1 MAILLSALDTDLY
14 KFSMSYAYQRL
25 YPEAEGK
32 FVFNDRQGTKFDE
45 KFLQDLRMEFA
56 NFSHLKLTEEEF
68 NWLTKD
74 RAIPYIPNHYWEWYK
89 GFRFE
94 PERIK
99 SWLDEEGHL
108 HIEVTDVMY
117 KATLYEVPILAVVG
131 EMRNK
136 YLGYYGSTEKLMDI
150 LENKIAYANEHGL
163 KFSEFGT
170 RRRYSA
176 TTHAMIVK
184 RLKEKCHV
192 CVGTS
197 NVYLALL
204 NKWKP
209 IGTQSH
215 EWISM
220 HGAFNGYKKANQ
232 IAMEAWQ
239 SVYHGQLGIALIDT
253 YTSQAF
259 LKNFARE
266 TAKLFDGVRQDS
278 GDEIIVGNMVI
289 DRYNELGIDPR
300 TKTIVFSN
308 ALDMPKYHRIKRY
321 FDGQIGVSA
330 GIGGD
335 ITNDPGIEGYK
346 RPNMVMKLAE
356 ARMTPREDWQKCI
369 KISDDLGKH
378 MGDDEEVK
386 AACHA
391 LKIKQ

>member
-197 NVYLALL
+197 NVYLSFV

-209 IGTQSH
+209 QGTYAHEFCQFHAAIG
-215 EWISM
+215 
-220 HGAFNGYKKANQ
+220 GYKKANQ
-232 IAMEAWQ
+232 RTMEAWQ
-239 SVYHGQLGIALIDT
+239 SVYHGQLGTALIDT
-253 YTSQAF
+253 FTTPVF
-259 LKNFARE
+259 LRE
-266 TAKLFDGVRQDS
+266 FSHELAKLFVSVRQDS
-278 GDEIIVGNMVI
+278 GDEITIGNMVI
-289 DRYNELGIDPR
+289 DRYNELGIDPLS
-300 TKTIVFSN
+300 KTIIFSN
-308 ALDMPKYHRIKRY
+308 ALNFPKYHRIKRY

-335 ITNDPGIEGYK
+335 ITNDPGIEDYK
-346 RPNMVMKLAE
+346 RPNMVMKLME
-356 ARMTPREDWQKCI
+356 CRMTPREEYEKAV

-378 MGDDEEVK
+378 MGDDEEIK
-386 AACHA
+386 AACYA